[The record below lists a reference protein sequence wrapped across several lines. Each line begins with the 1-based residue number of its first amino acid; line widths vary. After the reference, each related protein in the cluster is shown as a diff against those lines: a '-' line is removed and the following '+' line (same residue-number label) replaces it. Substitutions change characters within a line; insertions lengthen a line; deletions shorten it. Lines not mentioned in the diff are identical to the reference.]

1 MPPPLLIWIE
11 AVEAPPKRVERL
23 EDHKDG
29 KASPLREGEK
39 KLLRFLCHNFLSAY
53 SDNITNSFV
62 CVCVCVREQKQER
75 EAAHERQR
83 ESATERERQ
92 SREGGG
98 SIFFHLTPPSPSNH
112 RKEGPDPKLP
122 IKSAR
127 GSRHYLSNKLLTDY
141 MSRSL
146 VLDWRKPLFF
156 FLKSSYF
163 SAVFPPSNNQHSN
176 DFLTELSNIM
186 KVTCLRGFNF
196 DFPEYG
202 EYSSSFLSLSDVFY

>member
-1 MPPPLLIWIE
+1 M
-11 AVEAPPKRVERL
+11 ERPA
-23 EDHKDG
+23 HWG
-29 KASPLREGEK
+29 REK
-39 KLLRFLCHNFLSAY
+39 KNCSGSSAIISYQPIQTTSPTALS
-53 SDNITNSFV
+53 V
-62 CVCVCVREQKQER
+62 CVCVCTGAKQER

-112 RKEGPDPKLP
+112 RKEGPDRKLP

-156 FLKSSYF
+156 FFNL
-163 SAVFPPSNNQHSN
+163 VTFPLYSPPP
-176 DFLTELSNIM
+176 TTNIRM
-186 KVTCLRGFNF
+186 TF
-196 DFPEYG
+196 
-202 EYSSSFLSLSDVFY
+202 

>member
-1 MPPPLLIWIE
+1 ME
-11 AVEAPPKRVERL
+11 
-23 EDHKDG
+23 

-39 KLLRFLCHNFLSAY
+39 KLLWFLCHNFLSAY
-53 SDNITNSFV
+53 SDNITNSLV
-62 CVCVCVREQKQER
+62 CACVCVWGQSREWDR
-75 EAAHERQR
+75 ARERQR
-83 ESATERERQ
+83 TRGRERATQ
-92 SREGGG
+92 RERAEKGEAPY
-98 SIFFHLTPPSPSNH
+98 SFTYPPSNH

-146 VLDWRKPLFF
+146 VHDWRKPF
-156 FLKSSYF
+156 FLSSYF
-163 SAVFPPSNNQHSN
+163 SALFPPSTNQHSN

-202 EYSSSFLSLSDVFY
+202 EYSSSFSVCARYVLLSDS